1 MKRPWRE
8 DYSNQRVCEVID
20 DYIHNARDREI
31 ILANLVDGV
40 SYDEL
45 AGQYSLAYESIK
57 DIMRKGRAALDRHY
71 DRIL

>member
-20 DYIHNARDREI
+20 DYIHSARDREI

-71 DRIL
+71 

>member
-20 DYIHNARDREI
+20 DYIHNARDRALI
-31 ILANLVDGV
+31 RDSLVDGM

-45 AGQYSLAYESIK
+45 AGKYALTYEGVK
-57 DIMRKGRAALDRHY
+57 GIMRKGKAALDKHY
-71 DRIL
+71 

>member
-1 MKRPWRE
+1 MKKAWRA
-8 DYSNQRVCEVID
+8 DYSNARVTAVIG
-20 DYIHNARDREI
+20 DYIHSSRDREI

-45 AGQYSLAYESIK
+45 AGQYALAYESIK

-71 DRIL
+71 

>member
-20 DYIHNARDREI
+20 DYIHNARDRDLI
-31 ILANLVDGV
+31 RDSLVDGM

-45 AGQYSLAYESIK
+45 AGKYSLTYEGVK
-57 DIMRKGRAALDRHY
+57 NIMRKGKAALDKHY
-71 DRIL
+71 